1 MKPELRKIFTRYD
14 AVIFDMD
21 GTLVDS
27 MWVWEE
33 IDRDFF
39 RSRGMEFPDTLHKE
53 IEGMSFTETAEYFVK
68 TYHMAETVEEVKAVW
83 NRMAMEKYRTKTPLK
98 PGALPF
104 LELLKQ
110 NGLSTGIAT
119 SNSTLLVDV
128 FLKARHLNGMIDAV
142 TTSCEVNR
150 GKPAPDVYLAT
161 AGKLGVAPE
170 SCLVFE
176 DLPMGILAGKNA
188 GMDTCAVEDAYSAE
202 LWEEKK
208 QMADYFISDFTDI
221 VKTDSLCR
229 PGWRQGRM
237 M

>member
-1 MKPELRKIFTRYD
+1 MKPELREIFTRYD

-110 NGLSTGIAT
+110 NGLRTGIAT
-119 SNSTLLVDV
+119 QQFHTVSGCVFKGTAFKRDDRRRYHLL
-128 FLKARHLNGMIDAV
+128 
-142 TTSCEVNR
+142 
-150 GKPAPDVYLAT
+150 
-161 AGKLGVAPE
+161 
-170 SCLVFE
+170 
-176 DLPMGILAGKNA
+176 
-188 GMDTCAVEDAYSAE
+188 
-202 LWEEKK
+202 
-208 QMADYFISDFTDI
+208 
-221 VKTDSLCR
+221 
-229 PGWRQGRM
+229 
-237 M
+237 

>member
-1 MKPELRKIFTRYD
+1 MKPELREIFTRYD

-104 LELLKQ
+104 FRASEAEWAPHRDRHQQFHTVSGCVFKGTAFKRDDRRRYHLL
-110 NGLSTGIAT
+110 
-119 SNSTLLVDV
+119 
-128 FLKARHLNGMIDAV
+128 
-142 TTSCEVNR
+142 
-150 GKPAPDVYLAT
+150 
-161 AGKLGVAPE
+161 
-170 SCLVFE
+170 
-176 DLPMGILAGKNA
+176 
-188 GMDTCAVEDAYSAE
+188 
-202 LWEEKK
+202 
-208 QMADYFISDFTDI
+208 
-221 VKTDSLCR
+221 
-229 PGWRQGRM
+229 
-237 M
+237 